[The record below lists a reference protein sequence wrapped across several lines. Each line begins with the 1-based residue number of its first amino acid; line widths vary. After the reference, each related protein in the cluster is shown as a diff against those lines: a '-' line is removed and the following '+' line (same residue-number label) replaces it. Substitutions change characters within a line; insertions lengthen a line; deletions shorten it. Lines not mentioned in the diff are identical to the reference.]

1 MKLDALDLKIL
12 GTLQANGRL
21 SNQELADLVALS
33 PSACHR
39 RVKLLEEHGYIEG
52 YNATLSA
59 PKLGFRIEAFV
70 ELDISQLN
78 EAAHDY
84 FAREIQAMDEV
95 VNAFIIT
102 GKANYL
108 LYVRTRD
115 FEEFSQFIVNR
126 LNKLRGVTRIHS
138 QIVLDKLKSR
148 GKFVPIGGLQGGA
161 AASDPD

>member
-1 MKLDALDLKIL
+1 MRLDALDLRIL

-70 ELDISQLN
+70 ELDIGQIN
-78 EAAHDY
+78 EAAHEY
-84 FAREIQAMDEV
+84 VTREIQSMDEV
-95 VNAFIIT
+95 VNAFIVT
-102 GKANYL
+102 GQANYL

-148 GKFVPIGGLQGGA
+148 GNFVPLGGLQGGA
-161 AASDPD
+161 PAPGSH